1 MGYSTNCLF
10 LSGGNLNNGDNAG
23 SANLNLNNG
32 LSNTNW
38 NIASL
43 DYICHTQNQMILKE
57 SDIVVKTTTSLYP
70 GQALVAKI
78 YY

>member
-1 MGYSTNCLF
+1 MGYSINCLF

-23 SANLNLNNG
+23 SANLNLNNAI
-32 LSNTNW
+32 SNANW

-57 SDIVVKTTTSLYP
+57 SNIVVKTTSGLYP
-70 GQALVAKI
+70 SQALVAKI
-78 YY
+78 YC